1 MDAVDALDREGNAG
15 EPVETP
21 RAGSSVAGQGAKAGQ
36 RRRTR
41 SLVMWSGGLD
51 STYALARL
59 LRDSDNDVYAHHIH
73 LNALREDDGKS
84 RSRRCE
90 YEAQAV
96 SQMLVPLK
104 SSFGAFEYSE
114 SRADLTAFSSFARDS
129 ATAMYFAAQLA
140 MSRRFTPF
148 DRIVLGVNDSD
159 PRWRSGTELYAYR
172 RSLLNRILR
181 AVWES
186 EEVPYLY
193 VMDPRPSKIGAMEYL
208 GAELAML
215 TVSCRYPKSGVSF
228 GEDDM
233 RSCGTCPKCQ
243 SRPEFPPRLSA
254 DAAA

>member
-1 MDAVDALDREGNAG
+1 MDGLNRVGEARQSNEPARTENAG
-15 EPVETP
+15 LGD
-21 RAGSSVAGQGAKAGQ
+21 RANAGQT
-36 RRRTR
+36 RRTR

-59 LRDSDNDVYAHHIH
+59 LRDSDDDVYAHHIH

-96 SQMLVPLK
+96 SRMLVPLK
-104 SSFGAFEYSE
+104 SEFGAFEYSE
-114 SRADLTAFSSFARDS
+114 SRADLTAFSSFARDT
-129 ATAMYFAAQLA
+129 ATAMYFAAQLS

-148 DRIVLGVNDSD
+148 DRIVLGVNDGD
-159 PRWRSGTELYAYR
+159 PRWRRGTELYAYR

-193 VMDPRPSKIGAMEYL
+193 VMDPRPSKSQAAAYL
-208 GAELAML
+208 GHELAML
-215 TVSCRYPKSGVSF
+215 TVSCRYPEADAGF
-228 GEDDM
+228 GEEDM
-233 RSCGTCPKCQ
+233 QSCGVCSKCQ
-243 SRPEFPPRLSA
+243 SRPDMRPLLSSE
-254 DAAA
+254 AAA